1 MILSTIDGYKS
12 FNRIHQINDHKFNH
26 HIKKS
31 SKTFTSNTY
40 NHYHHKI
47 INYYNNKCRSS
58 MTSLFDNV
66 NKLES
71 ITNNNNNIIQSI
83 SSQLKIVWDFTRPHT
98 IVGSLLSIVCLY
110 LYAIPPM
117 YWKESF
123 FIQSLLKSLIP
134 SLFMNLYIT
143 GQKMIDSLHVH
154 VCKCTCI

>member
-58 MTSLFDNV
+58 MTSAGD
-66 NKLES
+66 KAPKEES
-71 ITNNNNNIIQSI
+71 
-83 SSQLKIVWDFTRPHT
+83 
-98 IVGSLLSIVCLY
+98 G
-110 LYAIPPM
+110 A
-117 YWKESF
+117 
-123 FIQSLLKSLIP
+123 
-134 SLFMNLYIT
+134 
-143 GQKMIDSLHVH
+143 
-154 VCKCTCI
+154 